1 VTMMLMVPKAEQP
14 GPEPLDDDLPSLR
27 RQVRPQRE
35 EIDMDITPMIDMT
48 FLLLIFF
55 LVSSTPD
62 QQTAIDLPP
71 AQHGVGVSQL
81 ESIVFTI
88 AAGGVNVAPVYAADG
103 RVPGT
108 ELPEERETRR
118 ARVRELVE
126 EGFRDDKTDVVIK
139 GDKNVA
145 HRDVAQLV
153 RAASQVNG
161 VKIHLA
167 VLDAD

>member
-1 VTMMLMVPKAEQP
+1 MLLIPKN
-14 GPEPLDDDLPSLR
+14 EPLPPVDDEAALLNGR
-27 RQVRPQRE
+27 RKSRMD

-81 ESIVFTI
+81 ESVVFTI
-88 AAGGVNVAPVYAADG
+88 AEGGVDAAPVYAADG
-103 RVPGT
+103 RIPGT
-108 ELPEERETRR
+108 ELPDEPEARR
-118 ARVRELVE
+118 TRVRELVE
-126 EGFRDDKTDVVIK
+126 EGFRDDKTSVVIK

-153 RAASQVNG
+153 KAASQVNG

-167 VLDAD
+167 VLDAE

>member
-1 VTMMLMVPKAEQP
+1 MLMIPKNEAEP
-14 GPEPLDDDLPSLR
+14 PIDDDPPARSGR
-27 RQVRPQRE
+27 RRSRMDD
-35 EIDMDITPMIDMT
+35 IDMDITPMIDMT

-62 QQTAIDLPP
+62 QQTAIDLPA

-81 ESIVFTI
+81 ESVVFTI
-88 AAGGVNVAPVYAADG
+88 AEGGVAAAPVYAADG

-108 ELPEERETRR
+108 ELPEDPEARR
-118 ARVRELVE
+118 NRVRELVE
-126 EGFRDDKTDVVIK
+126 EGFREDKTSVVIK
-139 GDKNVA
+139 GDKHVA

-153 RAASQVNG
+153 KAASQVNG

-167 VLDAD
+167 VLDSE